1 MKKKINWKI
10 VGIVIFFIFLIYAS
24 FKLYKRNNQYE
35 REYEE
40 NKILITSLE
49 GDIRDLKN
57 KSRVNRKSAFRDKDD
72 LDLYLEKGNKIAK
85 MQNDL
90 IPLVLDKKNKEVNNI
105 SESLADEFSDVNG
118 FEVVSWYLLPDFKGV
133 DVHWEF
139 IDNKDFKGR
148 MVPSYFICRD
158 NNTND
163 ILCRVS
169 LDYDAEN
176 KTFTNADKKDTTI
189 GLENKKNL
197 ESEKSIRG
205 SDSESERRRR
215 EEENE

>member
-10 VGIVIFFIFLIYAS
+10 VGIVIFFIFLIYVS

-72 LDLYLEKGNKIAK
+72 LDLYLEKGKKIAK

-90 IPLVLDKKNKEVNNI
+90 IPLVLNKKNKEVNNI

-133 DVHWEF
+133 DIHWEF

-197 ESEKSIRG
+197 ESEKPIRG

-215 EEENE
+215 EGENE